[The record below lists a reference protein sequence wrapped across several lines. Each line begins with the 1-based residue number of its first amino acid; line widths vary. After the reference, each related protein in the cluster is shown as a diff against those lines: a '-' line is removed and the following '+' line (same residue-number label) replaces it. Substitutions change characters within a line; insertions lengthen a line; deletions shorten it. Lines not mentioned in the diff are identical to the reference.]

1 MSDLF
6 KNTHLAK
13 RLSPIALAMSVAACG
28 GSDSSGEANTKTQ
41 ENSTPSQMEVTVTP
55 HFAALYRQSIT
66 NTTTAASS
74 SVNSIAKDSNA
85 DIKLYS
91 TDALAQVSSG
101 NDIQFDST
109 LNASPVDLVV
119 SEDTRFDGQ
128 MQATS
133 VTTGEV
139 QTFDWPLT
147 LKTDGSI
154 VSHRTLALTPDTYDF
169 IVAIEHDEQQYV
181 AKALGEVI
189 VEGTSPEVELLF
201 QPHLG
206 ETLVILEDID
216 ELATLNFQFSADELA
231 LLSVPKLGL
240 IIDGAD
246 EVIYELDP
254 EYGLTNVTLPL
265 GDGNYDILVKLYDDN
280 RLVGMMRAGEINIEL
295 TAGGNT
301 PIDIIP
307 LSADVDFSF
316 AADNSLSEINIQ
328 VPEVLVDRVSGV
340 ENLAMIMRLSAESS
354 VGSGDANVSSET
366 LHSFVFEEG
375 VYQLADAELPQFY
388 AQGAQ
393 TATAYL
399 SFYAKREDN
408 TYTEAPLASCAFE
421 VELGETQ
428 IKGCELSVDVS
439 HQISGSLLS
448 TLMLSVTTDSDPA
461 LAIGA
466 EIYVDNILVGLTG
479 SEYQTASIKLHLP
492 AGEHSIRAQKG
503 DLWASF
509 TQEYAPLSVVNHL
522 LYLQEN
528 IPTEIVL
535 DEINILATGVKT
547 FKLDWSDSNNWAS
560 EYQVCLYDVS
570 LSANDFC
577 HPLGEPVVD
586 SENSVYLDAALL
598 TDNPQFFIRA
608 TNGSRSVVSGMATPS
623 RSQLDAAVGYF
634 KASNTQSSDN
644 FGTSVALSGD
654 GMLMAVGAS
663 GEDSNATGINGDQV
677 NGNAS
682 STGAVY
688 LYRREGLIWQQ
699 TAYVKPSTASGQ
711 KFGGALV
718 LSNDG
723 LTLVVGAAEED
734 SDSDGIN
741 GDETNTDAIKSG
753 AVYVFRYTNATW
765 QQQAYLKAGQSD
777 QNDQFGRTLDISAD
791 GNTMVVG
798 VMYEDSSATG
808 VNGDESNNDAE
819 ESGAAYVF
827 TFEND
832 TWSQAAYLKA
842 SNSEADDRFGR
853 NVAIN
858 LEGNKIAVSAPY
870 EDSSALG
877 INGDQTNN
885 DAENSGAVYVFQRD
899 GGVWSQQAYIKPN
912 KQGGFATKFAM
923 NGPGDTLVVS
933 GNELHTYTFTDE
945 QWEVHTSPSVSSFR
959 DFQLSSDGASLFAH
973 IGVVGDDTDIGR
985 TNPDFAVG
993 QYIQVNDV
1001 WTLHKT
1007 FKPTNSLSDVF
1018 GSSLAIDAAGHTL
1031 AVGDSGESS
1040 RSTGIQGDQ
1049 KAGYMPGAGAVYV
1062 Y

>member
-6 KNTHLAK
+6 KNTHLVK
-13 RLSPIALAMSVAACG
+13 RLSPIALAMSLAACG

-41 ENSTPSQMEVTVTP
+41 ESSAPSQMEVTVTP
-55 HFAALYRQSIT
+55 HFAALYRQSIS
-66 NTTTAASS
+66 NSNEAASS
-74 SVNSIAKDSNA
+74 TVSNLNTASDMYSASKQPSV
-85 DIKLYS
+85 
-91 TDALAQVSSG
+91 DALAQVNNKEIQSSS
-101 NDIQFDST
+101 I

-216 ELATLNFQFSADELA
+216 ELATLNFQFSPDELA

-265 GDGNYDILVKLYDDN
+265 RDGNYDILVKLYDDN
-280 RLVGMMRAGEINIEL
+280 RLVGMMRTGEINIEL

-316 AADNSLSEINIQ
+316 ASDNSLSEINIQ
-328 VPEVLVDRVSGV
+328 VPEVLVERVSGV

-354 VGSGDANVSSET
+354 AGSVSTET
-366 LHSFVFEEG
+366 LHSFVFEEE

-399 SFYAKREDN
+399 SFYVKRDDN
-408 TYTEAPLASCAFE
+408 TYTDEPLASCAFE

-466 EIYVDNILVGLTG
+466 EIYVDNTLVGLTG

-522 LYLQEN
+522 LYLQED
-528 IPTEIVL
+528 IPTEITL

-577 HPLGEPVVD
+577 HPLGEPVID

-623 RSQLDAAVGYF
+623 RPQLDAAIGYF
-634 KASNTQSSDN
+634 KASNTEAGDY

-654 GMLMAVGAS
+654 GMLMAVGADHEEG
-663 GEDSNATGINGDQV
+663 GE
-677 NGNAS
+677 
-682 STGAVY
+682 GAVY
-688 LYRREGLIWQQ
+688 LFRREGLIWQQ
-699 TAYVKPSTASGQ
+699 TTYLKPSVMGHQTHL
-711 KFGGALV
+711 FGNVIAL
-718 LSNDG
+718 SQDG
-723 LTLVVGAAEED
+723 LTLAVGAIGND
-734 SDSDGIN
+734 SGVGGIN
-741 GDETNTDAIKSG
+741 GDESYIGTNQNSG
-753 AVYVFRYTNATW
+753 AVYLFRYINGSW
-765 QQQAYLKAGQSD
+765 VQQAYIKANQPD
-777 QNDQFGRTLDISAD
+777 KNDHFATDLDISAD
-791 GNTMVVG
+791 GNTLVVSAY
-798 VMYEDSSATG
+798 VEDSSATG
-808 VNGDESNNDAE
+808 VNADESDNSAE
-819 ESGAAYVF
+819 DSGAAYVF
-827 TFEND
+827 AFKEDVWLQT
-832 TWSQAAYLKA
+832 AYLKA
-842 SNSEADDRFGR
+842 SNTDIDDGFGWS
-853 NVAIN
+853 VAISADAST
-858 LEGNKIAVSAPY
+858 IAISAY
-870 EDSSALG
+870 GEDSLATG
-877 INGDQTNN
+877 INGEQNNN
-885 DAENSGAVYVFQRD
+885 DAENRGAVYVFALKE
-899 GGVWSQQAYIKPN
+899 GLWQQEAYIKSENADELLLGRNVSLDGDGNILAVRGLSAVHMYIRENEQWQLTQNLDVTSDLPSSFELKLAQN
-912 KQGGFATKFAM
+912 GDKLFLVTSALGSDIGGDVGRA
-923 NGPGDTLVVS
+923 VVEYRKVA
-933 GNELHTYTFTDE
+933 NLWELHKLIK
-945 QWEVHTSPSVSSFR
+945 SPN
-959 DFQLSSDGASLFAH
+959 
-973 IGVVGDDTDIGR
+973 GDLGS
-985 TNPDFAVG
+985 
-993 QYIQVNDV
+993 
-1001 WTLHKT
+1001 TLA
-1007 FKPTNSLSDVF
+1007 N
-1018 GSSLAIDAAGHTL
+1018 GLAIDTKGSTL
-1031 AVGDSGESS
+1031 A
-1040 RSTGIQGDQ
+1040 I
-1049 KAGYMPGAGAVYV
+1049 GYDRDHSAGAVYV